1 MSGEPQ
7 PKGHPSVS
15 ALVSICYVL
24 QISTQLLI
32 SSQAVQSLTYTSCFH
47 IHSTYFQVQNLV
59 PQGHPDIDDLLLDRK
74 EIPEWHP
81 NLNLIVSR
89 MTEPIE
95 EPVADDVVSRY
106 V

>member
-1 MSGEPQ
+1 MCFCTLTSTIDFPLFSILKDLPKDEDLPTVPYAHPDVHEAFISGEPQ

-47 IHSTYFQVQNLV
+47 IHSTYF
-59 PQGHPDIDDLLLDRK
+59 
-74 EIPEWHP
+74 
-81 NLNLIVSR
+81 
-89 MTEPIE
+89 
-95 EPVADDVVSRY
+95 
-106 V
+106 